1 MNYGKGITI
10 FMIAFIAFIASM
22 VYYAFTKNADLV
34 RDDYY
39 ENELLYDQQK
49 EEQKNYASL
58 SEKISINK
66 EERGIVFY
74 FPKNTNDYKGKINFY
89 RPDQKKFDR
98 EFDLEVDKN
107 YEQVLEYKNFK
118 EGYYDVYIEYTS
130 QGKGYLFQD
139 KIQF

>member
-98 EFDLEVDKN
+98 EFDLVVDKN

>member
-49 EEQKNYASL
+49 VEQNRKLTIFS
-58 SEKISINK
+58 
-66 EERGIVFY
+66 
-74 FPKNTNDYKGKINFY
+74 
-89 RPDQKKFDR
+89 
-98 EFDLEVDKN
+98 
-107 YEQVLEYKNFK
+107 
-118 EGYYDVYIEYTS
+118 
-130 QGKGYLFQD
+130 
-139 KIQF
+139 

>member
-49 EEQKNYASL
+49 EEQKKL
-58 SEKISINK
+58 C
-66 EERGIVFY
+66 
-74 FPKNTNDYKGKINFY
+74 
-89 RPDQKKFDR
+89 KF
-98 EFDLEVDKN
+98 K
-107 YEQVLEYKNFK
+107 
-118 EGYYDVYIEYTS
+118 
-130 QGKGYLFQD
+130 
-139 KIQF
+139 